1 MITRRGVAIVV
12 GAVALLV
19 AGCSSAKV
27 AATVDGAEI
36 AESTVL
42 GIRTAN
48 EGEVSVPGD
57 QFRSDLS
64 RLIFTKALLVA
75 AEEDFGLTGLDTP
88 EAREAYLASIPPQE
102 EEFLASIAANPAF
115 TEEAVTVTVTQ
126 LMILSEVRGAVAHDT
141 DLLEDVWASS
151 EGGFI
156 EVCASHILVAS
167 EEEALEVLSRLDD
180 GETFADVANDVSLDE
195 ASADGALPCPL
206 SPTVFVAPFAL
217 ALVNAPLGDVTDPV
231 QTEFGWHVIVVESRE
246 SAETLEELAQ
256 DPVRWIAAE
265 RIEAVWTAWIDDA
278 VGRAE
283 IIVRSD
289 IGTWSSP
296 ADAIAPPPQSP

>member
-1 MITRRGVAIVV
+1 MITRKGVALVV
-12 GAVALLV
+12 GAIALLLV
-19 AGCSSAKV
+19 GCSSAEV
-27 AATVDGAEI
+27 VATVDGVEI

-42 GIRTAN
+42 GIRAAN
-48 EGEVSVPGD
+48 EGEASVPGD

-64 RLIFTKALLVA
+64 RLIFTEALLVA

-88 EAREAYLASIPPQE
+88 EAREAYLAAIPSQE

-115 TEEAVTVTVTQ
+115 TEEAVNVTVTQ
-126 LMILSEVRGAVAHDT
+126 LMILSEVRGAVAHDPE
-141 DLLEDVWASS
+141 LLEDVWASA

-167 EEEALEVLSRLDD
+167 EEEALDVLSRLDD
-180 GETFADVANDVSLDE
+180 GQSFVDIANDVSLDE
-195 ASADGALPCPL
+195 ASVDGALPCPL

-217 ALVNAPLGDVTDPV
+217 ALVNAPVGEVTDPV
-231 QTEFGWHVIVVESRE
+231 QTEFGWHVIVVETRE
-246 SAETLEELAQ
+246 SAETLEELSQ

-265 RIEAVWTAWIDDA
+265 RIEAVWTSWIDDA
-278 VGRAE
+278 VGRAD
-283 IIVRSD
+283 ITVRSD

-296 ADAIAPPPQSP
+296 ADAIVPPPQSP

>member
-1 MITRRGVAIVV
+1 MITRKGVALVV
-12 GAVALLV
+12 GAVVLLV
-19 AGCSSAKV
+19 AGCSSAEV
-27 AATVDGAEI
+27 AATVDGVEI

-64 RLIFTKALLVA
+64 RLIFTEALLVA
-75 AEEDFGLTGLDTP
+75 AEEDFGIAGLDTA
-88 EAREAYLASIPPQE
+88 EAREAYLASISEQE

-115 TEEAVTVTVTQ
+115 TEEAVRVTLTQ
-126 LMILSEVRGAVAHDT
+126 LMILSEVRGAVAHDPE
-141 DLLEDVWASS
+141 LLQAVWASA
-151 EGGFI
+151 EGGFM

-167 EEEALEVLSRLDD
+167 EEEALDVLSRLDD
-180 GETFADVANDVSLDE
+180 GESFVDMANDVSLDD
-195 ASADGALPCPL
+195 ASVDGVLPCPI

-217 ALVNAPLGDVTDPV
+217 ALVSAPVGEVTDPV

-246 SAETLEELAQ
+246 SADTLEELAQ

-265 RIEAVWTAWIDDA
+265 RIEAVWTSWIDDA
-278 VGRAE
+278 VGRAD
-283 IIVRSD
+283 ITIRSD
-289 IGTWSSP
+289 IGTWSPS
-296 ADAIAPPPQSP
+296 ADAIVPPRPSP